1 MPSYSPEVIHCM
13 RAALNE
19 VMTKIPVDQATQE
32 VKAYMAEIILKAA
45 AEGQTNYEVLLA
57 AASQQIRAVLS
68 QLMPGAS
75 VGPARRSGVAPR
87 SISERFNAFDM

>member
-1 MPSYSPEVIHCM
+1 MPSYSQKSSTAW

-57 AASQQIRAVLS
+57 AASQQYSGSAV
-68 QLMPGAS
+68 A
-75 VGPARRSGVAPR
+75 VDARRIRLVQ
-87 SISERFNAFDM
+87 

>member
-1 MPSYSPEVIHCM
+1 MPSYSPEVIHSM

-45 AEGQTNYEVLLA
+45 ADGQTNYEFLLA
-57 AASQQIRAVLS
+57 AGSRQIRAVLS
-68 QLMPGAS
+68 QLMPSTS
-75 VGPARRSGVAPR
+75 VGQARGSALPPERSDAL
-87 SISERFNAFDM
+87 